1 MRVLV
6 NALNAHLGGG
16 ISYLSR
22 QLAALAKVRPDWAI
36 TALAAPWNER
46 AVRAIPGIHTR
57 SVKIH
62 SVAERL
68 AYEQVVLPLRTRSA
82 DVLYCPGN
90 FVPLLMRTPRIVA
103 EQKPLYF
110 GVGRIKSRQ
119 TLRLR
124 AETALAKMS
133 VRRAEAVVVISNA
146 LLREIERDG
155 LAFETITV
163 IQSGAPDQEPESR
176 PMPAVEDRGPY
187 FLSLAN
193 DSPHKRLDDLVLAWG
208 LMPDDS
214 TSGLVLAGDIS
225 PRRQRYHRTLVP
237 PRRRGALMHL
247 GPVEDRAEVQWLL
260 ETAVAL
266 VITSELEAFP
276 LTPAEAGSAG
286 CPLVLTDIPP
296 HLEVT
301 EGRGTYFAPGHVHDL
316 TSILAEI
323 LIRPPARDRWRWP
336 LTWEDNASSLA
347 GLIES
352 VVAGG

>member
-1 MRVLV
+1 M
-6 NALNAHLGGG
+6 G
-16 ISYLSR
+16 ISYLNQATR
-22 QLAALAKVRPDWAI
+22 GARKGRPDWAI

-46 AVRAIPGIHTR
+46 AVRAIPGIQTR

-68 AYEQVVLPLRTRSA
+68 AFEQAVLPFRTRST

-90 FVPLLMRTPRIVA
+90 SVPLVMRTPRIVA

-110 GVGRIKSRQ
+110 GVGRLKSRQ

-124 AETALAKMS
+124 AETALARMS
-133 VRRAEAVVVISNA
+133 IRRAEAVVVISNA
-146 LLREIERDG
+146 LLREIEHDG
-155 LAFETITV
+155 LAVETITV
-163 IQSGAPDQEPESR
+163 IQSGAPDHESESR
-176 PMPAVEDRGPY
+176 PIPAVEDRGPF

-208 LMPDDS
+208 RIPEDG

-225 PRRQRYHRTLVP
+225 PSRQRYQRTLVP
-237 PRRRGALMHL
+237 PRRRGALVHL

-286 CPLVLTDIPP
+286 CPLFSPISHPT
-296 HLEVT
+296 
-301 EGRGTYFAPGHVHDL
+301 
-316 TSILAEI
+316 
-323 LIRPPARDRWRWP
+323 WR
-336 LTWEDNASSLA
+336 
-347 GLIES
+347 
-352 VVAGG
+352 

>member
-6 NALNAHLGGG
+6 NALSAHLGGG

-22 QLAALAKVRPDWAI
+22 QLSALARVRPDWAI

-46 AVRAIPGIHTR
+46 AVRTIPGIQTR
-57 SVKIH
+57 YVKIH
-62 SVAERL
+62 SVADRL
-68 AYEQVVLPLRTRSA
+68 AYEQVVLPFRTRGA
-82 DVLYCPGN
+82 DVLYSPGN
-90 FVPLLMRTPRIVA
+90 SVPLVMRTPRIVA

-110 GVGRIKSRQ
+110 GVGRVKSRQ

-124 AETALAKMS
+124 AETALARMS
-133 VRRAEAVVVISNA
+133 VRRAEAVIVISNA

-155 LAFETITV
+155 LAVETITV
-163 IQSGAPDQEPESR
+163 IQSGAPDQESESR
-176 PMPAVEDRGPY
+176 PVLAVEDRGPF

-208 LMPDDS
+208 HLPEDS
-214 TSGLVLAGDIS
+214 TSSLVLAGDIS
-225 PRRQRYHRTLVP
+225 PRRRRYQRTLVP
-237 PRRRGALMHL
+237 PRRRGALIHL

-260 ETAVAL
+260 ENAVAL

-286 CPLVLTDIPP
+286 CPLVLTEIPP
-296 HLEVT
+296 HREVT
-301 EGRGTYFAPGHVHDL
+301 EGRGTYFAPRDVHDL

-323 LIRPPARDRWRWP
+323 LIRPQARDRWKWP
-336 LTWEDNASSLA
+336 LSWEDNANSLA
-347 GLIES
+347 ALIES
-352 VVAGG
+352 VVAGR